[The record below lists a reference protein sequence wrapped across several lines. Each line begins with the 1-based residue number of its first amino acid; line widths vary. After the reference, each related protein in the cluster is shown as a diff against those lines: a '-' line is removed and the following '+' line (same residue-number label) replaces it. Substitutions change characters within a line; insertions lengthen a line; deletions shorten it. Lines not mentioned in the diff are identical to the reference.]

1 MNKISKVNKKN
12 NGIKDF
18 ISMQLSGI
26 FSKNEVNATNEAIEG
41 MDLLRQAYENKVN
54 VGVELK
60 QGNFFEYIEATK
72 FNIDAAQKG
81 DGIRAVVTESIGKP
95 HDPAD
100 ILIRENGKILEK
112 VQAKSSKKSS
122 YATNMLTDS
131 KYNDMQKLTN
141 PDRADEVRELARKRM
156 VKGTLKENEYRDTY
170 ENVTGELKYKNIS
183 SGGTSYNEAIG
194 AAQNTPQYIKD
205 LEMKQFKNEI
215 KTSSINT
222 ATTSAIIGGSVSILK
237 NGIEVYKNDKALES
251 AIADITKDT
260 MKSGARGAI
269 SGGLASGIRIGAQK
283 LGNNGA
289 SNLLSSSTASIT
301 LASAML
307 DVGVSVYSYAKGD
320 INQEELKDK
329 MAEVSIKTIST
340 VYISQAAQVSLGLA
354 PGAFVPIAAYTLS
367 YYVYASCKT
376 VFDNAKLKEEEA
388 EKIISLYNEAIR
400 SLNEQK
406 VEMQEAIQSKLDT
419 NQKIFNKLI
428 ESLDTGLSNNNLD
441 KSISALENFALSFGK
456 ELKLSAFDEFDRFML
471 TSETLKL

>member
-1 MNKISKVNKKN
+1 MNNTKKTNKKN

-18 ISMQLSGI
+18 ISVQLGGL
-26 FSKNEVNATNEAIEG
+26 FSKNVVNATNEAVDG
-41 MDLLRQAYENKVN
+41 MDLLRQAYESKIN
-54 VGVELK
+54 VGIEIK

-81 DGIRAVVTESIGKP
+81 EDIRVVVTEAIGKP

-100 ILIRENGKILEK
+100 IWIRKNGGILEK
-112 VQAKSSKKSS
+112 VQAKSSKKAS
-122 YATNMLTDS
+122 YAANMLTDS

-141 PDRADEVRELARKRM
+141 SDRADDVKELARKRM
-156 VKGTLKENEYRDTY
+156 VKGTLKENEHKDTY

-183 SGGTSYNEAIG
+183 SGGTSYGEAID
-194 AAQNTPQYIKD
+194 ATQNTPQYIKN

-222 ATTSAIIGGSVSILK
+222 AATSAIIGGSVSVLK
-237 NGIEVYKNDKALES
+237 NGIEVYKNDKALEN
-251 AIADITKDT
+251 AIVDITKDT
-260 MKSGARGAI
+260 VKSGARGAI

-283 LGNNGA
+283 LGNNGV

-320 INQEELKDK
+320 ISPDELKDK

-388 EKIISLYNEAIR
+388 EKIVALYNEAIMN
-400 SLNEQK
+400 LEEQK
-406 VEMQEAIQSKLDT
+406 VEMQKSIQNKLET
-419 NQKIFNKLI
+419 NQKMFSNLI
-428 ESLDTGLSNNNLD
+428 ESLDMGISNNNLD
-441 KSISALENFALSFGK
+441 KSIGALESFALSFGK
-456 ELKLSAFDEFDRFML
+456 ELKLSRFNEFDKFMR
-471 TSETLKL
+471 TSDTLKL